1 MLQTC
6 VWMECSR
13 KYVVLCQR
21 EAIVDLVDPLQ
32 AVVVQRCPGA
42 AALEDCA
49 SEDVPHASSPLH
61 RSEGLLA
68 GEFFTKSVAVASD
81 SLFSLESFPQCAC

>member
-1 MLQTC
+1 MLQTAL
-6 VWMECSR
+6 WMECST
-13 KYVVLCQR
+13 KYVVVCPTK
-21 EAIVDLVDPLQ
+21 AVVDLVDPLQ
-32 AVVVQRCPGA
+32 AVVVQRYPGA

-68 GEFFTKSVAVASD
+68 GEFFTKSVAGASD
-81 SLFSLESFPQCAC
+81 TLFSLESFP